1 MKIQMELFKSSGVW
15 LVKTDDPKVM
25 ELFGTDTLPA
35 PFSDSTPWETD
46 PTTRSTGPTTCA
58 ASRRRSQLQMPSST
72 ENLRSWRNT
81 WSPR

>member
-35 PFSDSTPWETD
+35 PFSDSTPWETVL
-46 PTTRSTGPTTCA
+46 STIRKLNPNNVVTLA
-58 ASRRRSQLQMPSST
+58 DYPKEVRP
-72 ENLRSWRNT
+72 
-81 WSPR
+81 